1 MDLSTLMRQKLRWI
15 ATDPPGKSMLHHTS
29 RPCYAALIFGLSQ
42 TNGYHGQAL
51 MQGPED
57 EGWCERVAG
66 GQAQ

>member
-1 MDLSTLMRQKLRWI
+1 MRWVNWILPLATLVV
-15 ATDPPGKSMLHHTS
+15 
-29 RPCYAALIFGLSQ
+29 YAALIFGLSQ